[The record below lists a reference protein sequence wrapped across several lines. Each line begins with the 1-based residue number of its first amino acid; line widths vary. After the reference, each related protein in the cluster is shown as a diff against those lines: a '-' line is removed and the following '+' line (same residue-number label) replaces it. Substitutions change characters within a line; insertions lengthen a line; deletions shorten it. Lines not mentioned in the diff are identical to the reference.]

1 MHAMMNLIARRLGR
15 IAAAA
20 NPFHAVRFGV
30 TLAIALTVLTQVA
43 LTQATLA
50 QDQPE
55 AQQSSQSGSGET
67 SMPAPTTAETV
78 TPQAA
83 GEEPAD
89 ATAQTPAGEAAED
102 SGDAMARAFGA
113 FQRGYYLTAMEL
125 ALPRAQLGDP
135 AAQTLVAEL
144 FASGLGVSRSMDD
157 AAFWY
162 QQAAEGGDAS
172 AQFKYGVMLI
182 EGEYVAPDRQKA
194 EALMKKAADAGN
206 AFAQFNHAQILVAA
220 KPGNAG
226 VMEALPYF
234 ESAAEQGVPD
244 AQYALAQIY
253 ANTPG
258 VAEEKRAQA
267 RGLME
272 KAARA
277 GYDTAQLDYAIWLID
292 GIGGDKDYE
301 AGFRWM
307 QVAAN
312 RGNVVAQNRM
322 AVLHINAIGT
332 RGDPVEAAKWYI
344 LSRRAGYDDRALD
357 DFYQGLTEEEQ
368 KRAIE
373 AANQFGKR

>member
-1 MHAMMNLIARRLGR
+1 MRGMTNLISRHMSE
-15 IAAAA
+15 IAAVLIPTGAA
-20 NPFHAVRFGV
+20 RHGVVLAV
-30 TLAIALTVLTQVA
+30 ALTVMAQPA
-43 LTQATLA
+43 AA
-50 QDQPE
+50 QDQPAAEQPPESQTEATATPE
-55 AQQSSQSGSGET
+55 AQTDDVQSGEAAST
-67 SMPAPTTAETV
+67 AP
-78 TPQAA
+78 
-83 GEEPAD
+83 D
-89 ATAQTPAGEAAED
+89 ATAGSP
-102 SGDAMARAFGA
+102 GDATARAFGA

-144 FASGLGVSRSMDD
+144 FASGLGVSRNMDD

-162 QQAAEGGDAS
+162 QQAAAGGDAS

-182 EGEYVAPDRQKA
+182 EGRYVAPDRQKA

-220 KPGNAG
+220 KPGTAG
-226 VMEALPYF
+226 VLEALPYF
-234 ESAAEQGVPD
+234 ESAAEQGVSD

-253 ANTPG
+253 ANTAG
-258 VAEEKRAQA
+258 VADEKRAQA
-267 RGLME
+267 RQYME

-277 GYDTAQLDYAIWLID
+277 GFDTAQLDYAIWLID

-307 QVAAN
+307 QVAAT

-344 LSRRAGYDDRALD
+344 LSRRAGYDDRTLD
-357 DFYQGLTEEEQ
+357 DFYQGLTEDEQ